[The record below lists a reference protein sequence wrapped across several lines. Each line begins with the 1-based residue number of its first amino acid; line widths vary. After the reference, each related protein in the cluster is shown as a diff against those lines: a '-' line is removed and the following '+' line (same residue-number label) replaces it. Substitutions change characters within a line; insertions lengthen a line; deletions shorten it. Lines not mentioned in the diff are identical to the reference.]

1 MISHRNVAHKQLE
14 FVGGILTT
22 SQNMRGN
29 IMRYISNHTS
39 AREFIS
45 ARREFNGSSMS
56 GRKTPT
62 GDVGRLPGN
71 WRDVYYQ
78 TAGRIDYIIYSFST
92 PIAWHTNDGLWIIP
106 SVTYSSYSSRHQHYA
121 RMVAMAENSPWE
133 RIEADRYYHSHEIM
147 RSVSEYRAT
156 GKAFPM
162 ETNRSYA
169 YVTIRGI
176 KRGDYI
182 MTECGIW
189 ERVYDLERVNGVL
202 GRKYWR
208 AVTVHKGARE
218 RTYIGD
224 NTERVGRLR

>member
-1 MISHRNVAHKQLE
+1 
-14 FVGGILTT
+14 
-22 SQNMRGN
+22 
-29 IMRYISNHTS
+29 MRYISNHTS

-56 GRKTPT
+56 GRKSPT
-62 GDVGRLPGN
+62 GDIGRLPGN

-92 PIAWHTNDGLWIIP
+92 PIAWHTNDGLWFIP

-133 RIEADRYYHSHEIM
+133 RIEGDYYYHSHEIM

-156 GKAFPM
+156 GKAFLM

-189 ERVYDLERVNGVL
+189 ERVYGLRKSHGVH
-202 GRKYWR
+202 GTTYWH
-208 AVTVHKGARE
+208 AITVHKGVTE
-218 RTYIGD
+218 YTYIGD
-224 NTERVGRLR
+224 HTEKVGRLR